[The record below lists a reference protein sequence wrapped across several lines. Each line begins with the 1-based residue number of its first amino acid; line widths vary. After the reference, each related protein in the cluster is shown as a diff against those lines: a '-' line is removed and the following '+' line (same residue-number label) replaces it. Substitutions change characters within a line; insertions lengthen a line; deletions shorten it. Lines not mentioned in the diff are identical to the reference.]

1 MNKQFYYTRKE
12 PVHPKEGDTGLVFR
26 EFKDSFNPSK
36 VIRTIE
42 MDNGGVLVLLDDI
55 HQRKQE
61 VPIRNKKGQQTGIK
75 NEVNAFQSEIN
86 LSKEDGERYYNLVNL
101 VE

>member
-12 PVHPKEGDTGLVFR
+12 PVHSKEGDTGLVFR

-42 MDNGGVLVLLDDI
+42 IDNGEVLVVLDEI
-55 HQRKQE
+55 HQR
-61 VPIRNKKGQQTGIK
+61 R
-75 NEVNAFQSEIN
+75 EII
-86 LSKEDGERYYNLVNL
+86 LSKEDRERYYNLVNL
-101 VE
+101 V